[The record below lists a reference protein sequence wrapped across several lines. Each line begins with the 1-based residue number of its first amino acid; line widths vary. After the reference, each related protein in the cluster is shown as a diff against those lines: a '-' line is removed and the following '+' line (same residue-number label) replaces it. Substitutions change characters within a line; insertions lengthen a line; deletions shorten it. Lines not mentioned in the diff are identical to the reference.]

1 MTKPVLLLC
10 LLLANIAVAEELYRY
25 RDSAGIIVTAD
36 TIPPNA
42 AVDGYEI
49 VNEQG
54 AVLETVQARQPVE
67 LDQDQTKQDQYL
79 LASFSHVGEITRL
92 KERKLALLARDIQ
105 NLRNN
110 LSNLD
115 IREENLVAEA
125 ANMEMAGEEVAAEL
139 TGQISQI
146 RLDRAEVQKLLASRK
161 TDRISIEALYR
172 GYEQRFRQL
181 ELGSTQTSE
190 Q

>member
-10 LLLANIAVAEELYRY
+10 LLLANIAVADELYRY
-25 RDSAGIIVTAD
+25 RDSAGIVVTAD

-42 AVDGYEI
+42 VIDGYEV
-49 VNEQG
+49 VNKQG
-54 AVLETVQARQPVE
+54 TVLETVQAWQPV
-67 LDQDQTKQDQYL
+67 DQNQTKQDQYL

-161 TDRISIEALYR
+161 TDRNSIEALYR

>member
-1 MTKPVLLLC
+1 VTKPVLLLC
-10 LLLANIAVAEELYRY
+10 LLLANIAVADALYRY

-42 AVDGYEI
+42 VIDGYEV
-49 VNEQG
+49 VNKQG
-54 AVLETVQARQPVE
+54 TVLETVQARQPV
-67 LDQDQTKQDQYL
+67 DQNQTKQDQYL

-105 NLRNN
+105 NLRDS
-110 LSNLD
+110 LSSLD
-115 IREENLVAEA
+115 VREESLVADA
-125 ANMEMAGEEVAAEL
+125 ANVEMAGEEVAVEL
-139 TGQISQI
+139 MQQISQA
-146 RLDRAEVQKLLASRK
+146 RLDRAEVKKLLVSREP
-161 TDRISIEALYR
+161 DQQSIEALYR

-181 ELGSTQTSE
+181 ELDSRQTSE

>member
-10 LLLANIAVAEELYRY
+10 LLLANIAVADELYRY
-25 RDSAGIIVTAD
+25 RDSAGIVVTAD

-42 AVDGYEI
+42 VIDGYEV
-49 VNEQG
+49 VNKQG
-54 AVLETVQARQPVE
+54 TVLETVQAWQPVH
-67 LDQDQTKQDQYL
+67 QNQTKQDQYL

-105 NLRNN
+105 NLRDS
-110 LSNLD
+110 LSSLD
-115 IREENLVAEA
+115 VREESLVADA
-125 ANMEMAGEEVAAEL
+125 ANVEMAGEEVAVEL
-139 TGQISQI
+139 MQQISQA
-146 RLDRAEVQKLLASRK
+146 RLDRAEVKKLLVSRE
-161 TDRISIEALYR
+161 TDQQSIEALYR

-181 ELGSTQTSE
+181 ELDSRQTSE

>member
-10 LLLANIAVAEELYRY
+10 LLLANIAVADELYRY

-42 AVDGYEI
+42 VIDGYEV
-49 VNEQG
+49 VNKQG
-54 AVLETVQARQPVE
+54 TVLEAVQAWQPVE
-67 LDQDQTKQDQYL
+67 VDQNQIKQDQYL

-105 NLRNN
+105 NLRDS
-110 LSNLD
+110 LSSLD
-115 IREENLVAEA
+115 VREESLVAEA
-125 ANMEMAGEEVAAEL
+125 ANVEMAGEEVAVEL
-139 TGQISQI
+139 MQQISQA
-146 RLDRAEVQKLLASRK
+146 RLDRAEVKKLLVSRE
-161 TDRISIEALYR
+161 TDQHSIEALYR

-181 ELGSTQTSE
+181 ELGSRQTSE

>member
-10 LLLANIAVAEELYRY
+10 LLLANIAVADELYRY
-25 RDSAGIIVTAD
+25 RDSAGIVVTAD

-42 AVDGYEI
+42 VIDGYEV
-49 VNEQG
+49 VNKQG
-54 AVLETVQARQPVE
+54 TVLETVQAWQPV
-67 LDQDQTKQDQYL
+67 DQNQTKQDQYL

-105 NLRNN
+105 NLRDS
-110 LSNLD
+110 LSSLD
-115 IREENLVAEA
+115 VREESLVVEA
-125 ANMEMAGEEVAAEL
+125 ANVEMAGEEVAVEL
-139 TGQISQI
+139 MQQISQA
-146 RLDRAEVQKLLASRK
+146 RLDRAEVKKLLVSRE
-161 TDRISIEALYR
+161 TDQHSIEALYR

-181 ELGSTQTSE
+181 ELDSRQTSE